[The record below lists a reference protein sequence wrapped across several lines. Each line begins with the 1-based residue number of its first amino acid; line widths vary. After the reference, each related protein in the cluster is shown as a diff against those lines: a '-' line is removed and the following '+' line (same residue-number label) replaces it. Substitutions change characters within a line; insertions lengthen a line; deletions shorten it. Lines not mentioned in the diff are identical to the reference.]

1 MSVAESPDEVS
12 HLTVVSPKEALRR
25 ALPLPT
31 DDQMAVDGVTD
42 EEWDAF
48 ERALADR

>member
-1 MSVAESPDEVS
+1 MPGSEISDEAN

-31 DDQMAVDGVTD
+31 DIEIAVEGTTD
-42 EEWDAF
+42 EELDAF
-48 ERALADR
+48 EQALTDR